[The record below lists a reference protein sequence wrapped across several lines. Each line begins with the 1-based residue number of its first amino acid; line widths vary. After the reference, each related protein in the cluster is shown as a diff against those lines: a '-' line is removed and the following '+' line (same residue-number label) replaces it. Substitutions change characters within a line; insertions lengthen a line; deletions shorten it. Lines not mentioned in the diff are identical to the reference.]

1 MKIQP
6 KKGTKKVIHRESI
19 PKRKIPK
26 FTTAFAAFILLHLLL
41 LENFKELE
49 YQEIRFF
56 WPRVFKKNRRELLGL
71 DQQAV

>member
-41 LENFKELE
+41 LENFKELDF
-49 YQEIRFF
+49 IF
-56 WPRVFKKNRRELLGL
+56 
-71 DQQAV
+71 DQISSSQAKALKFLSNLNS

>member
-41 LENFKELE
+41 LENFKKLE

-56 WPRVFKKNRRELLGL
+56 GQGYLKRIDVNYLG
-71 DQQAV
+71 